1 MSEASERQVLI
12 TTARHKTNEPVY
24 HTGECTHV
32 RRRGRDGY
40 REVPMGALNDSF
52 RECGQCERL
61 VNRFV
66 NGCTCPNC
74 GSEPSSVSWQ
84 TAPNQLVCGNDDC
97 PVNSWNPDGG
107 DLDA

>member
-52 RECGQCERL
+52 RECGQCEGLSLSRDP
-61 VNRFV
+61 
-66 NGCTCPNC
+66 TACP
-74 GSEPSSVSWQ
+74 
-84 TAPNQLVCGNDDC
+84 VCGEESMNVAQHLRHQCDGATAEEVVDD
-97 PVNSWNPDGG
+97 D
-107 DLDA
+107 